1 VYASG
6 CSRNWTRA
14 GPPRQPSPMFTDAAA
29 SPRLLALS
37 RAVRLPPGAVL
48 FRPGEAC
55 PGLLLIEQGS
65 VRVDLVA
72 EDGHELLLY
81 RIGPGETCAVS
92 LACLF
97 GDEAASAEARA
108 ETEVTGRLLPPAA
121 FRQLAS
127 ESPPFCAHV
136 LRGFGAR
143 LAALMARIEELS
155 FRPVDQRLAAF
166 LLTRAPGPVGATQEA
181 IAREIGTAREVVS
194 RRLAALARQGAIAV
208 ARGEVAILSEP
219 LLRAIKEGEGAA

>member
-1 VYASG
+1 MS
-6 CSRNWTRA
+6 
-14 GPPRQPSPMFTDAAA
+14 TDAAA
-29 SPRLLALS
+29 DARLLGLS
-37 RAVRLPPGAVL
+37 RPVLLPAGAVL

-55 PGLLLIEQGS
+55 PGLLLIERGT

-81 RIGPGETCAVS
+81 RVGPGESCAVTLS
-92 LACLF
+92 CLF
-97 GDEAASAEARA
+97 GDEPASAEARA
-108 ETEVTGRLLPPAA
+108 ETEIAGRLVPPAA
-121 FRQLAS
+121 FRQLTA
-127 ESPPFCAHV
+127 ESPPFCAQV
-136 LRGFGAR
+136 LKGFGAR

-166 LLTRAPGPVGATQEA
+166 LLARAPGPVGATQEA
-181 IAREIGTAREVVS
+181 IARDIGTAREVVS

-219 LLRAIKEGEGAA
+219 LLRAIKAGEAPA